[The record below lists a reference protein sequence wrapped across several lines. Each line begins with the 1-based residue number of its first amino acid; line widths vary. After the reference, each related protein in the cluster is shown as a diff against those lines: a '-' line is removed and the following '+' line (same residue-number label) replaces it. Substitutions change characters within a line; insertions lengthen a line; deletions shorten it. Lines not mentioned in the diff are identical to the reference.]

1 MSVSLVSTGSMT
13 EVDEFILEEGYVGRV
28 NIEVTS
34 ELNGPP
40 VVTVTVPPVLI
51 GP

>member
-1 MSVSLVSTGSMT
+1 MT

-28 NIEVTS
+28 NIKVTS
-34 ELNGPP
+34 VLNGPP
-40 VVTVTVPPVLI
+40 VVTITVPPVLI